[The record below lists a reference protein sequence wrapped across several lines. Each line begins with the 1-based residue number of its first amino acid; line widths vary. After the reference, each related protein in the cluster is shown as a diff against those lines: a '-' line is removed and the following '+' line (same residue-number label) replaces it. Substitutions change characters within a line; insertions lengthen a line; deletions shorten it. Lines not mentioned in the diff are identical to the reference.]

1 MIDTPVVAALDMY
14 VEPDCVRQA
23 GATFIGEVCRRLG
36 VRRYAPGRRRSGG
49 AVATA

>member
-23 GATFIGEVCRRLG
+23 GATFIGEVCANNRLG
-36 VRRYAPGRRRSGG
+36 CRHCTARS
-49 AVATA
+49 VAADA